1 MLFIKYL
8 GERNYKMQINEFI
21 SSLGCNPGLFFLKK
35 QDFDLLILAQLNTIT
50 ISQLHLIGLHGETP
64 VSTRLALNRLA
75 KKELVIKKT
84 IPNHNNLYYF
94 TLTQKGIAFLK
105 EMLPEDVL
113 KRLDINW
120 ERRPPIGS
128 QQIMHRILANDFYC
142 SFLSYP
148 TTLPSIWRVEEPL
161 NNNCNHKDTQP
172 PRADGFLST
181 CHADY
186 YIEQDNQTQS
196 EPILKQKIQQYLKNG
211 VFSPSEKKK
220 VLVFTLASPKA
231 KLPNTKSN
239 YTIYRML
246 VKVCQAWERFE
257 KEYHLPLDYLQ
268 FCQLLTSSS
277 YNHGI
282 TDNELMT
289 LEQLHY
295 VFPDF
300 DDLASANTLKKHFMD
315 DTGYLEAVGKEMD
328 AHYNKRLKSAF
339 KSFYEHNKR
348 LVEHAIT
355 GNNIYAVPNHRLK
368 QCQPYITSDECN
380 LKELLLKTLFYNNL
394 NIDGW
399 EYHEPYVISSTDK
412 VPLYF
417 ARGFFHASYGH
428 IVFEFPG
435 ADLSAHQRLLH
446 YKNHYSAAIDN
457 LVIILLGAEFLQSQ
471 IINDYDELLFNHAEI
486 LFTKELPSIEHSS
499 NVDFYFLHQPNTKAV
514 LDCDTYDEKLHL
526 LPKGDIS

>member
-8 GERNYKMQINEFI
+8 GERNNKMQINEFI

-196 EPILKQKIQQYLKNG
+196 EPILKQKIQQYLENG
-211 VFSPSEKKK
+211 VFSPPEKKK

-246 VKVCQAWERFE
+246 VKVCQTWELFE
-257 KEYHLPLDYLQ
+257 KEHQLSLDYLQ
-268 FCQLLTSSS
+268 FYQLLVTSS
-277 YNHGI
+277 YKHGI
-282 TDNELMT
+282 TDSELMT
-289 LEQLHY
+289 LEQLHFVY
-295 VFPDF
+295 PDF
-300 DDLASANTLKKHFMD
+300 DDLASANALKKHFMD
-315 DTGYLEAVGKEMD
+315 DTGYLEAVGREMD
-328 AHYNKRLKSAF
+328 AYYNKRLKSAF
-339 KSFYEHNKR
+339 RGFYGHNNR

-355 GNNIYAVPNHRLK
+355 GNSIFAVPNHRLK
-368 QCQPYITSDECN
+368 QCQPYITADECN

-399 EYHEPYVISSTDK
+399 EYHEPYIIFSTDK
-412 VPLYF
+412 APLYF

-446 YKNHYSAAIDN
+446 YKNHYSATIDD
-457 LVIILLGAEFLQSQ
+457 LVIILLGAEFLHSQ
-471 IINDYDELLFNHAEI
+471 FISEYSEI
-486 LFTKELPSIEHSS
+486 LSEHADIIFTNTLPGIENSS
-499 NVDFYFLHQPNTKAV
+499 NTDFYLLHHPNTKVV

-526 LPKGDIS
+526 LPKGETS